1 MITFHSLLWDVVKL
15 MASLLVLVYAILVY
29 AAYEMEGARFQAR
42 FQLTKPARSGE
53 RLLIWTGVRII
64 DVVLRFSK
72 SIVNQLFAA
81 SAEVGE
87 WAVEKSSPAIQ
98 RKVRSRFL

>member
-15 MASLLVLVYAILVY
+15 MAGILALIYAILVY
-29 AAYEMEGARFQAR
+29 AAYEMEGARFQPR
-42 FQLTKPARSGE
+42 FQLTKPGRSGE
-53 RLLIWTGVRII
+53 RLLIWTGVRIV
-64 DVVLRFSK
+64 DAVLRSMK
-72 SIVNQLFAA
+72 AILNQLFAA

-87 WAVEKSSPAIQ
+87 WAVEKSSPAVQ

>member
-1 MITFHSLLWDVVKL
+1 MITFHLLLWDVVKL
-15 MASLLVLVYAILVY
+15 MAGMLALVYAILVY
-29 AAYEMEGARFQAR
+29 ATYEMEGARYQAR
-42 FQLTKPARSGE
+42 FQLTRPARSGE

-64 DVVLRFSK
+64 DVIFRLAK
-72 SIVNQLFAA
+72 SILNQLFAA

-87 WAVEKSSPAIQ
+87 WAVEKSSPAVQ

>member
-53 RLLIWTGVRII
+53 RLLIWTGVRVV
-64 DVVLRFSK
+64 DAVLRSMK
-72 SIVNQLFAA
+72 AILNQLFAA

-87 WAVEKSSPAIQ
+87 WAVEKSSPAVQ